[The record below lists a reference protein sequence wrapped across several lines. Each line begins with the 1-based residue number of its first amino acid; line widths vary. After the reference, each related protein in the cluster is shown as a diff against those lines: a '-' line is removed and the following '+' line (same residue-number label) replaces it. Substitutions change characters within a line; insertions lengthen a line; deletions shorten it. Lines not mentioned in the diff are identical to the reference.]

1 MSKKGLAIFFFS
13 ILFLMWAFHI
23 WMAHEKGD
31 WGNAWRWSQMGLESQ
46 CAVLGWLY
54 TCAILDNAEL
64 QDKIKAQSNG
74 N

>member
-1 MSKKGLAIFFFS
+1 MSKKGLAIFFFGV
-13 ILFLMWAFHI
+13 LLLMWAFHI

-31 WGNAWRWSQMGLESQ
+31 WDNAWRWSQMGLELQ

-54 TCAILDNAEL
+54 TCTLLRNTEL
-64 QDKIKAQSNG
+64 EGRIKSFNNG

>member
-1 MSKKGLAIFFFS
+1 MSKKGLAILFFGV
-13 ILFLMWAFHI
+13 LLLMWAFHI
-23 WMAHEKGD
+23 WMAHEKSD